1 MEALD
6 EVPVAQSLEDGRAHS
21 RHDAHAGHHV
31 RRVGQLD
38 ADLRQRRA
46 QGPHAE
52 WGDVHGATWGTVT
65 GERLRNDLGLTKDR
79 PFP

>member
-6 EVPVAQSLEDGRAHS
+6 EVPAAQSVQDGRAHV

-52 WGDVHGATWGTVT
+52 GDDVHGATWGANQ
-65 GERLRNDLGLTKDR
+65 GARLRNDLGLTNDR
-79 PFP
+79 PFL